1 MTKEIIINSST
12 VQTRVAITEDGNLV
26 DFFVDYPE
34 KRRMVG
40 DIYLGKVARVLPGI
54 KAAFIDIG
62 MKHDGFLH
70 FSDIADRT
78 QQFLEMLGED
88 TEVDMDENGNSDTNN
103 TQQKFSKNENNNPM
117 VMLHKGEE
125 IIVQITKEPVKNKG
139 VRVTSAISLPGRF
152 CVLLPFDNKIG
163 VSKKIFDYKERR
175 RLRNLAREII
185 PENCGLIIR
194 TVARNQDEAALK
206 SDLKHLVKT
215 WNAIEKRI
223 KSENPP
229 ALIHNDLNT
238 TSSVIRDL
246 FTPDISKVFI
256 DSKKLYK
263 QIKNYVEV
271 TQPDLADKVERYQSS
286 HSIFEAF
293 RIEEQIKTLMARK
306 VYLPSGGYL
315 IIEHT
320 EAMVVIDVNSGK
332 YAKSKDQEI
341 NSLKTDLESA
351 REIAK
356 QMKLRDIGGIIVIDF
371 IDLLEDKNR
380 KKIYDELKK
389 EFRKDRSRVSILPM
403 SDFGLVQIT
412 RQRVRQN
419 MMQTMKEVCP
429 SCLGTGVL
437 TKQSHL
443 IYDLEEWINRFK
455 RESKERSLIIK
466 CNPFVAAKLREGKIK
481 TLTKLRFKY
490 RIRLK
495 LEEDPSLSLQQIKF
509 ISKSTGKNLTEEY
522 I

>member
-1 MTKEIIINSST
+1 
-12 VQTRVAITEDGNLV
+12 
-26 DFFVDYPE
+26 
-34 KRRMVG
+34 
-40 DIYLGKVARVLPGI
+40 
-54 KAAFIDIG
+54 
-62 MKHDGFLH
+62 
-70 FSDIADRT
+70 
-78 QQFLEMLGED
+78 
-88 TEVDMDENGNSDTNN
+88 
-103 TQQKFSKNENNNPM
+103 
-117 VMLHKGEE
+117 
-125 IIVQITKEPVKNKG
+125 
-139 VRVTSAISLPGRF
+139 
-152 CVLLPFDNKIG
+152 G
-163 VSKKIFDYKERR
+163 VSKKIYDYREKR
-175 RLRNLAREII
+175 RLRYLAREII
-185 PENCGLIIR
+185 PENYGLIIR
-194 TVARNQDEAALK
+194 TVAKNQDEAALK
-206 SDLKHLVKT
+206 SDLNQLVKT
-215 WNAIEKRI
+215 WKAIEKKI
-223 KSENPP
+223 KSESPP
-229 ALIHNDLNT
+229 ILIHNDLNT

-246 FTPDISKVFI
+246 FTHDISKIFI

-263 QIKNYVEV
+263 QIKNYVEI
-271 TQPDLADKVERYQSS
+271 TEPDLVSKIDYYRSS

-293 RIEEQIKTLMARK
+293 KIEEQIKSLMARK

-341 NSLKTDLESA
+341 NSLKTDLEAA

-371 IDLLEDKNR
+371 IDLIEDKNR

-429 SCLGTGVL
+429 SCMGTGVL

-443 IYDLEEWINRFK
+443 IYDLEEWIKRFK
-455 RESKERSLIIK
+455 IESKERSLIIR
-466 CNPFVAAKLREGKIK
+466 CNPFVAAKLREGTIK
-481 TLTKLRFKY
+481 TLTKLRFRY
-490 RIRLK
+490 RLKLK
-495 LEEDPSLSLQQIKF
+495 LEEDPSLSLEQIKF
-509 ISKSTGKNLTEEY
+509 YSKVTGKDLTEDY